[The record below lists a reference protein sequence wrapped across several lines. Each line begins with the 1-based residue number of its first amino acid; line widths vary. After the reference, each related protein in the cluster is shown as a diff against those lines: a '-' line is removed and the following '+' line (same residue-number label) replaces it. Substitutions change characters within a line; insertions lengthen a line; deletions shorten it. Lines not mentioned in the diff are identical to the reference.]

1 MSDRPNDPG
10 LTSGD
15 PLAPAPDAPRHESG
29 LPGYEPGSGY
39 SSPPPPGA
47 FGTPAQ
53 TAPAVPSAGR
63 YQLAGWWSRVGAT
76 LIDGLII
83 GIGALVIMAIFG
95 SVFSVGFFDSEETGV
110 IALVVGLMLS
120 FVAIAIVALLYAPLM
135 MSRTNG
141 KTVGRMAMGIRV
153 VRANGQPMTFG
164 FAMLREVAVK
174 ALLFGAVAG
183 SLTFGLA
190 NLADVLWP
198 LWDDENRALHD
209 FVVDTRTVRD

>member
-1 MSDRPNDPG
+1 MSERPNDSG

-29 LPGYEPGSGY
+29 LPGYEPGAGY

-47 FGTPAQ
+47 FGAPSQ
-53 TAPAVPSAGR
+53 TAPMPSAGR

-76 LIDGLII
+76 LIDGVII
-83 GIGALVIMAIFG
+83 GIGTLVILAIFG
-95 SVFSVGFFDSEETGV
+95 GVFSVGFFADEDTGV
-110 IALVVGLMLS
+110 VAVVVGLMLG
-120 FVAIAIVALLYAPLM
+120 FLAVAIVALLYAPLM
-135 MSRTNG
+135 MDRTNG
-141 KTVGRMAMGIRV
+141 KTLGRMAMGIRV
-153 VRANGQPMTFG
+153 VRANGQPITFG

-174 ALLFGAVAG
+174 ALLFGLAG

-209 FVVDTRTVRD
+209 FLVDTRTVRD

>member
-1 MSDRPNDPG
+1 MSERPNDSSG

-15 PLAPAPDAPRHESG
+15 PLAPAPDSSRHES
-29 LPGYEPGSGY
+29 GSGY

-63 YQLAGWWSRVGAT
+63 YHLAGWWSRVGAT

-120 FVAIAIVALLYAPLM
+120 FVAIAIVALHYAPLM
-135 MSRTNG
+135 ISRTNG

-198 LWDDENRALHD
+198 LWDEENRALHD